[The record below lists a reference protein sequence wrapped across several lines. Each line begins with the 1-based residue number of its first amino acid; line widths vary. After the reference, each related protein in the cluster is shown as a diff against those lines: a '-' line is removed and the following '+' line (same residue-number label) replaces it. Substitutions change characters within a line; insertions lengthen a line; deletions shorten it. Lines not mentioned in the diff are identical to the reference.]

1 MAETRRPDDGP
12 AIQQPPPISDPARPN
27 PPAVSRFIILV
38 AVVAALV
45 IGLVA
50 LLTTGVLG

>member
-27 PPAVSRFIILV
+27 PPSVSRFIILV